1 MVNARSEMI
10 VTSSGFTQ
18 QSRQA
23 GHAAAIANPRPIVI
37 RGRDGRALWSR
48 TGAFLVL
55 LEAQMAPP
63 MLQLASDGDRRDG
76 AG

>member
-18 QSRQA
+18 QSMQA

-48 TGAFLVL
+48 TGSGCL

-63 MLQLASDGDRRDG
+63 MLQVASDGDRRDG